1 MTFCPTHKMQWT
13 DDDMIHK
20 QHQKEFPSCNDYKN
34 DDKLQKLQSKNS
46 NSLSKSELKIKGKLG
61 NLFVESVWID
71 EKPAFLCINLDSGE
85 ILSQSNVI
93 HDGIKYIPPQRESD
107 IPYEK
112 YSFSSKEVKQL
123 NNQKISKQELLD
135 EVKILAN
142 HYIVNFPIAQTLTT
156 VDVLLSHCMDWIDL
170 MNRSI
175 LSSPSSDFAL
185 EPDLTN
191 LTICFRDNFRTAV

>member
-85 ILSQSNVI
+85 ILSQSNRR
-93 HDGIKYIPPQRESD
+93 K
-107 IPYEK
+107 
-112 YSFSSKEVKQL
+112 FSSGCTSGRCGECQA
-123 NNQKISKQELLD
+123 ELLGRLD
-135 EVKILAN
+135 REKKGKCA
-142 HYIVNFPIAQTLTT
+142 
-156 VDVLLSHCMDWIDL
+156 DL
-170 MNRSI
+170 
-175 LSSPSSDFAL
+175 
-185 EPDLTN
+185 
-191 LTICFRDNFRTAV
+191 